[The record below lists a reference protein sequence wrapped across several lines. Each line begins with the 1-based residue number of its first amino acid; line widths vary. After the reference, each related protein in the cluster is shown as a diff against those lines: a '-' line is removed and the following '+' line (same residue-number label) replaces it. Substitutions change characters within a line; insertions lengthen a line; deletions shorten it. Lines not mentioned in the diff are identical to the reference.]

1 VQKDTTAATHYSKK
15 SFITRNLFNEK
26 TTNGTQAVYISQQQ
40 LMNKTRNQKRKKVT
54 TTICYLPNLDSD
66 ILCMQ

>member
-40 LMNKTRNQKRKKVT
+40 LMNKTRNQKRKKDT
-54 TTICYLPNLDSD
+54 EKL
-66 ILCMQ
+66 